1 MRFTPTPN
9 RSNFRSARSSPPFR
23 SARSGGTRAGL
34 YAFEGVIDGV
44 RLEAKIEQTGSL
56 RYTFRAEAK
65 GANLSGITNPVQVSL
80 GIGDDVGLTSVK
92 AHFDRDIRTMMIRQI
107 VGIDRGT

>member
-1 MRFTPTPN
+1 
-9 RSNFRSARSSPPFR
+9 
-23 SARSGGTRAGL
+23 
-34 YAFEGVIDGV
+34 
-44 RLEAKIEQTGSL
+44 L

-92 AHFDRDIRTMMIRQI
+92 AHFDRDHQDHDDSTARWH
-107 VGIDRGT
+107 